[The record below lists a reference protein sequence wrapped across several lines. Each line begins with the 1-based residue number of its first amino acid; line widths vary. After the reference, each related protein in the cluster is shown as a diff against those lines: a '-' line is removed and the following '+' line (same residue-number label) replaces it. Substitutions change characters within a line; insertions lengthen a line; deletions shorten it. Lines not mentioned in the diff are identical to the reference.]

1 MMNNLDGFIL
11 IKKELPTV
19 TGTYMVLTSI
29 GNIITCYFENVLGN
43 MIWETEY
50 EYLEN
55 EVVIAWKLINECDNI
70 YK

>member
-1 MMNNLDGFIL
+1 MMNDLDGFVL

-29 GNIITCYFENVLGN
+29 GNVISCYFENVLGN
-43 MIWETEY
+43 MIWETDY

-55 EVVIAWKLINECDNI
+55 EIIIAWKLIKEHNDI
-70 YK
+70 YI

>member
-1 MMNNLDGFIL
+1 MNNLYGVVL

-19 TGTYMVLTSI
+19 TGTYLVLTSI
-29 GNIITCYFENVLGN
+29 GNIISCYFENVLGN

-55 EVVIAWKLINECDNI
+55 EVVIAWKLINEYNG
-70 YK
+70 Y

>member
-1 MMNNLDGFIL
+1 MNNLDGFIL
-11 IKKELPTV
+11 IKQEQPTV

-29 GNIITCYFENVLGN
+29 GNIIRCYFENVLGN

-55 EVVIAWKLINECDNI
+55 EIVIAWKLIKEYNDI
-70 YK
+70 YL